1 MNTERERGRACERE
15 RVERVLSKE
24 RRCVRGIVL
33 LLASVFLHVVHI
45 KNNERE
51 REGERERIFYLNCLK
66 FELTVCEK
74 GSLSLLLLLLLV
86 FAANPNFLSFILVCV
101 ERRFRY
107 RQ

>member
-1 MNTERERGRACERE
+1 MNTQRERERGRACERE

-51 REGERERIFYLNCLK
+51 RGGER
-66 FELTVCEK
+66 
-74 GSLSLLLLLLLV
+74 
-86 FAANPNFLSFILVCV
+86 ANFLLELPQI
-101 ERRFRY
+101 
-107 RQ
+107 